1 MTTQLCVGT
10 RGQNACCGRRFEGL
24 DRQVC
29 TETKGLVIQDSSFN
43 PGWLFSRELD
53 LRRTTLKIAVSLLLL
68 VGLIKGDQTSQ
79 GSEGP
84 LKGLTLEE
92 LGNIEVTTASKEPV
106 KISRTPAAI
115 YVITQEDIRRSG
127 ATSIPE
133 ALRLA
138 PGVEVARIDAV
149 KWSIGIRGFGSR
161 LSRNVLVVID
171 GRTVYDPL
179 YAGVYWEVQDT
190 LMEDVDRIEVIRGP
204 GGTIW
209 GPNAVDGVINVIT
222 KSTKDTHGELV
233 SAGGGNEQ
241 DFANFRFGAGNDKDL
256 NYRVYCKAFTRG
268 PEFHS
273 DHVNFDDWQMG
284 QCGFR
289 MDWDLKKS
297 DMSGDQVTLQGDF
310 YDGSIGES
318 VSVAQEPTVRP
329 AIIQQD
335 GRVSGGNLL
344 GRWRHVLKDGS
355 DLELQTYFDRTSRHE
370 ADFSETLDT
379 FDVDFLDRKTLK
391 RRNEFL
397 WGAGVRFSAV
407 SVPPVV
413 PTLAFTPDKGTDKLY
428 SAFLQD
434 EIQIL
439 ENRLWLTI
447 GSKFVRTNFSAFD
460 AEPSVRLLWTPTS
473 HQTWWTSV
481 TRAVST
487 PSNVEETLTAS
498 GLVSTNPLTIIRIE
512 PNGKFLPETLLG
524 YEAGF
529 RRLLGSKLYVDIAA
543 FHNRYNNLES
553 LESALPVL
561 ETSTPPPQVV
571 IPFYFGNGLYG
582 STNGFEI
589 APDWRPVTWW
599 RLDGSYAY
607 LHMDLKTK
615 LDSTDVST
623 VQSTEGS
630 SPHHQVMV
638 QSSLELPRSLEFSQT
653 YRYVSALPA
662 QLVASYGTAD
672 VRLSWHR
679 IPHFEFSL
687 VGQNLLQPHH
697 PEYGGDPLGLVGI
710 TRNVYAA
717 ITWRDRTE

>member
-1 MTTQLCVGT
+1 M
-10 RGQNACCGRRFEGL
+10 
-24 DRQVC
+24 
-29 TETKGLVIQDSSFN
+29 KGFVT
-43 PGWLFSRELD
+43 D
-53 LRRTTLKIAVSLLLL
+53 LRSATLKIAVSLMFLG
-68 VGLIKGDQTSQ
+68 GLIKGDSTSP
-79 GSEGP
+79 GSEGQ

-106 KISRTPAAI
+106 KVSRTPAAI
-115 YVITQEDIRRSG
+115 YVITQEDIRRAG

-161 LSRNVLVVID
+161 LSRDVLVVID

-209 GPNAVDGVINVIT
+209 GPNAVNGVINVIT

-233 SAGGGNEQ
+233 SVGGGNEQ
-241 DFANFRFGAGNDKDL
+241 DFANFRYGAGNDKDL

-268 PEFHS
+268 PEFHP

-289 MDWDLKKS
+289 MDWDLKNGNK
-297 DMSGDQVTLQGDF
+297 SGDEVTLQGDG

-318 VSVAQEPTVRP
+318 IAVAQTATVQP
-329 AIIQQD
+329 SIVQQA

-344 GRWRHVLKDGS
+344 GRWRHFLKDGS
-355 DLELQTYFDRTSRHE
+355 DLELQAYYDRTSRNE
-370 ADFSETLDT
+370 ADFAETLDT
-379 FDVDFLDRKTLK
+379 FDVDFLHRKTLNK
-391 RRNEFL
+391 RNEFL
-397 WGAGVRFSAV
+397 WGAGARFSLV
-407 SVPPVV
+407 SVPTVV
-413 PTLAFTPDKGTDKLY
+413 PTVVFAPDKSTDKLY
-428 SAFLQD
+428 SAFVQD
-434 EIQIL
+434 EIQVL
-439 ENRLWLTI
+439 ENRLWLTV
-447 GSKFVRTNFSAFD
+447 GSKILRTNFSAFN
-460 AEPSVRLLWTPTS
+460 AEPSARLLWTPTS

-481 TRAVST
+481 TRAVRT

-498 GLVSTNPLTIIRIE
+498 GLASTNPLTIILIE
-512 PNGKFLPETLLG
+512 PNAKFLPETLQG
-524 YEAGF
+524 YEAGY
-529 RRLLGSKLYVDIAA
+529 RRLLSSKLYVDIAG

-553 LESALPVL
+553 IDSALPVL
-561 ETSTPPPQVV
+561 ETSPSPAQFV
-571 IPFYFGNGLYG
+571 IPLYLGNGWYG

-599 RLDGSYAY
+599 RFDGSYAY
-607 LHMDLKTK
+607 LHMDLNTK
-615 LDSTDVST
+615 SDANVST
-623 VQSTEGS
+623 VQSLEGS
-630 SPHHQVMV
+630 SPHHQVVV
-638 QSSLELPRSLEFSQT
+638 QSSLELPGSLEFSQT

-662 QLVASYGTAD
+662 QLVGSYGTAD

-679 IPHFEFSL
+679 IPHFDFSL

-697 PEYGGDPLGLVGI
+697 AEYGGDPLGLVGI

-717 ITWRDRTE
+717 ITWRARAE